1 MTLLAKL
8 GITPGPW
15 EKIVEML
22 EAVE

>member
-1 MTLLAKL
+1 MTLFEKL